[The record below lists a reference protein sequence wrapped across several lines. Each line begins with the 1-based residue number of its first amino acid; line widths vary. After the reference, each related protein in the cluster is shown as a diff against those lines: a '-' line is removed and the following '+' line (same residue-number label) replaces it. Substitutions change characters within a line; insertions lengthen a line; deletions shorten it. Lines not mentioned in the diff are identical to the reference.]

1 MQILDIALGLVFV
14 YLVLSLACTALNELL
29 AGVFNSRGKALC
41 AALRELLADPQQPKL
56 ADQFF
61 AHPLVAKLF
70 ERNRKPAYL
79 PARTFALTLIDLL
92 APASAE
98 GKRKLA
104 DVRKSIQ
111 NLPVGS
117 NLRRTLSLLLDDAQ
131 DELQELNQKVEIWFN
146 SSMDRVSAWYKQRAQ
161 IVVFVLACGLCALI
175 NADTI
180 QIARTLSRD
189 AALRAALVAQA
200 QAYVEKPPASQP
212 EEPAASEPKETPAGD
227 RIRAS
232 IDDLKGLGIPLGW
245 TGGLGME
252 EYGFSNWLAKIV
264 GLFVSALAVSL
275 GAPFW
280 FDTLNRFINI
290 RAAGR
295 SPEERP
301 KPPEAQPKRVEE
313 RPPQ

>member
-1 MQILDIALGLVFV
+1 MQILDIALGLAFV

-29 AGVFNSRGKALC
+29 AGAFNTRGKALY
-41 AALRELLADPQQPKL
+41 AALRELLADPKQPKL
-56 ADQFF
+56 ADEFF

-70 ERNRKPAYL
+70 ERRRKPAYL

-92 APASAE
+92 APASPE
-98 GKRKLA
+98 GQRKLA

-111 NLPVGS
+111 KLPVGS
-117 NLRRTLSLLLDDAQ
+117 DLRRTFSLLLDDAQ
-131 DELQELNQKVEIWFN
+131 DELQELNQKVETWFN

-161 IVVFVLACGLCALI
+161 IVVFVLACSLCALI

-180 QIARTLSRD
+180 QITRALSRD
-189 AALRAALVAQA
+189 TALRAALVAQA
-200 QAYVEKPPASQP
+200 QAYVKEPVASQP
-212 EEPAASEPKETPAGD
+212 AEAGAAE
-227 RIRAS
+227 RIRDS
-232 IDDLKGLGIPLGW
+232 IDELNGLGIPLGW
-245 TGGLGME
+245 TRGPGIG
-252 EYGFSNWLAKIV
+252 EYERSDWLAKIV
-264 GLFVSALAVSL
+264 GLLVTALAVSL

-301 KPPEAQPKRVEE
+301 KPPEAQAKRIEE
-313 RPPQ
+313 RAPQ